1 MNEQHFEESN
11 NKEKLAKKEE
21 NKPKEN
27 HSTVVM
33 MMGAI
38 QKSHNQAVNVVLNA
52 ITLQSESMGIDSFF
66 WKQAQVATRGSAGLG
81 VFFASFFINEEIK

>member
-1 MNEQHFEESN
+1 MNEQHFEES

-38 QKSHNQAVNVVLNA
+38 QKSHNQ
-52 ITLQSESMGIDSFF
+52 
-66 WKQAQVATRGSAGLG
+66 
-81 VFFASFFINEEIK
+81 

>member
-11 NKEKLAKKEE
+11 NKEKLAKK
-21 NKPKEN
+21 KKERKQ
-27 HSTVVM
+27 TKRKITAVRVVM

-66 WKQAQVATRGSAGLG
+66 GSRLKWPLEEVQGF
-81 VFFASFFINEEIK
+81 FFASFFINE